1 MSQEGRAMVKETT
14 KVDRFEPKII
24 AFLCNWCSYAGAD
37 LAGVS
42 RMQYP
47 PNTRSVRV
55 MCTGTISPHH
65 VLKAFQKGA
74 DGVIVAGC
82 HIGDCHYLEGNYMTI
97 KRVAILKELLKFTGF
112 QEERLHLE
120 WISAAEGV
128 RFAELVRTFT
138 QRIKDLGPSHLNTAY
153 S

>member
-1 MSQEGRAMVKETT
+1 MAKEMT
-14 KVDRFEPKII
+14 KVEEFEPKIV

-47 PNTRSVRV
+47 PNTRNIRV
-55 MCTGTISPHH
+55 MCTGTLSPHH
-65 VLKAFQKGA
+65 ILKAFQKGA

-82 HIGDCHYLEGNYMTI
+82 HIGDCHYLKGNYMTI

-112 QEERLHLE
+112 QEERLYLD
-120 WISAAEGV
+120 WVSAAEGV

-138 QRIKDLGPSHLNTAY
+138 QKIKALGPSHLKSSY
-153 S
+153 Q

>member
-1 MSQEGRAMVKETT
+1 MGKEAAGQAMNLEK
-14 KVDRFEPKII
+14 FEPKII

-47 PNTRSVRV
+47 PSTRTVRV

-65 VLKAFQKGA
+65 ILKAFQKGA

-82 HIGDCHYLEGNYMTI
+82 HIGDCHYLKGNYMTI
-97 KRVAILKELLKFTGF
+97 KRVAILQELMKFTGLE
-112 QEERLHLE
+112 EERLLLN
-120 WISAAEGV
+120 WVSAAEGV
-128 RFAELVRTFT
+128 RFADMVRTFT
-138 QRIKDLGPSHLNTAY
+138 DKIKDLGPSRLKTSY
-153 S
+153 

>member
-1 MSQEGRAMVKETT
+1 MAKEM
-14 KVDRFEPKII
+14 KSLEKFEPKII

-47 PNTRSVRV
+47 PNTRTIRV

-65 VLKAFQKGA
+65 ILKAFQKGA
-74 DGVIVAGC
+74 DGVLVGGC
-82 HIGDCHYLEGNYMTI
+82 HIGDCHYLKGNYMTI
-97 KRVAILKELLKFTGF
+97 KRVAILKDLLKFTGF
-112 QEERLHLE
+112 QEERLYLD

-128 RFAELVRTFT
+128 RFAERIRTFT
-138 QRIKDLGPSHLNTAY
+138 QTIKELGPSQLKTAY
-153 S
+153 

>member
-1 MSQEGRAMVKETT
+1 MVKEVT
-14 KVDRFEPKII
+14 KVQKFEPKII
-24 AFLCNWCSYAGAD
+24 TFLCNWCSYAGAD

-47 PNTRSVRV
+47 PNTRTIRV

-65 VLKAFQKGA
+65 ILKAFQKGA

-82 HIGDCHYLEGNYMTI
+82 HIGDCHYLKGNYMTI

-112 QEERLHLE
+112 QEERLHLD

-128 RFAELVRTFT
+128 RFAELIRTFT
-138 QRIKDLGPSHLNTAY
+138 QKVKELGPSQLKTAY
-153 S
+153 